1 MLYQSALGQVSMQAG
16 GRVRPYQPQV
26 PGLGDSRE
34 TVTQVSPML
43 TRAPNKAR
51 VCRQD
56 SVRVR
61 AEGRQAIPRCAP
73 GTLLNQCRLH
83 KPKKHTVLVVATR
96 IGVTVAGR
104 LEPEP
109 ASE

>member
-1 MLYQSALGQVSMQAG
+1 MLYQSALGQVSMQA

-51 VCRQD
+51 
-56 SVRVR
+56 
-61 AEGRQAIPRCAP
+61 GM
-73 GTLLNQCRLH
+73 
-83 KPKKHTVLVVATR
+83 
-96 IGVTVAGR
+96 
-104 LEPEP
+104 
-109 ASE
+109 

>member
-1 MLYQSALGQVSMQAG
+1 MVHRAPPQSPEVFGGLSMLYQSALGQVSMQA

-51 VCRQD
+51 
-56 SVRVR
+56 
-61 AEGRQAIPRCAP
+61 GM
-73 GTLLNQCRLH
+73 
-83 KPKKHTVLVVATR
+83 
-96 IGVTVAGR
+96 
-104 LEPEP
+104 
-109 ASE
+109 